1 MLIECCNVTKF
12 GKCDVTVFQE
22 ERMVSVHLSP
32 IKIMLEEKFNN
43 GSTQYEV
50 KDPRLMVFYC
60 IVLPLTINAQSF
72 SITIVSLEQHF
83 LLLVSR
89 NQERVMAHPRGFKP
103 LTLPSEG
110 HFNNL
115 LVN

>member
-32 IKIMLEEKFNN
+32 IKIMLEEKFNT
-43 GSTQYEV
+43 GSTQYDGEN
-50 KDPRLMVFYC
+50 RILMIVYC

-72 SITIVSLEQHF
+72 TITIVSLEQHF

-89 NQERVMAHPRGFKP
+89 NQERIMAHSKGFKP
-103 LTLPSEG
+103 LTSTFGGPFKQFSA
-110 HFNNL
+110 N
-115 LVN
+115 